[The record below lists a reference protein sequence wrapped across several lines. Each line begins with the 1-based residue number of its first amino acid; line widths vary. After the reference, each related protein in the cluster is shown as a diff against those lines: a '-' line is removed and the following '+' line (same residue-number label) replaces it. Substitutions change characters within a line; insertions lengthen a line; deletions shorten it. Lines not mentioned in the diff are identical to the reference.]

1 MPEDWELVVS
11 VVNSQIA
18 ATLTTGT
25 KIQDVEDMHE
35 RVEVAVRHCVD
46 ALGFLLACGYDVE
59 LTQVTAPEILG
70 HIVFGVDVQ
79 GVRSAEQYTDAE
91 ILARFRTIMGLGP
104 DKQPWVR
111 RALVDFREA
120 IRSYDDTP
128 FFCFR
133 AIEDLRQRFVS
144 GEDSDVKRTWVEMAT
159 ALKVSD
165 DMREYVWK
173 ELRSLAMSA
182 RHGNAAQVTRESRT
196 KMLRVAWDLID
207 RFVSNKLPEP
217 SLLVRPTREK
227 PRGAD
232 QGR

>member
-25 KIQDVEDMHE
+25 KIQDVEDMRE
-35 RVEVAVRHCVD
+35 RAEVAVRHCVD

-91 ILARFRTIMGLGP
+91 ILARFQTIMALGP
-104 DKQPWVR
+104 DKQPWIR

-128 FFCFR
+128 FFSFR
-133 AIEDLRQRFVS
+133 TIEDLRQRFVS
-144 GEDSDVKRTWVEMAT
+144 GEDSDVRRTWGEMAT
-159 ALKVSD
+159 TLRVSD
-165 DMREYVWK
+165 DVREYVWR
-173 ELRSLAMSA
+173 ELRPLAISV
-182 RHGNAAQVTRESRT
+182 RHGNPTRVTRESRT

-207 RFVSNKLPEP
+207 RFVTSKLPEP
-217 SLLVRPTREK
+217 DPLK
-227 PRGAD
+227 PRTAD
-232 QGR
+232 QER